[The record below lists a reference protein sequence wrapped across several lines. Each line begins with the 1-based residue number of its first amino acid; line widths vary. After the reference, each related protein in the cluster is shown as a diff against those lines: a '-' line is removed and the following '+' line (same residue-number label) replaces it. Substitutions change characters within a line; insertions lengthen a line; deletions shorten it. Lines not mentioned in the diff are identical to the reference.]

1 MITLLLIRH
10 ALADERGPNYPDD
23 SLRPLVDKGHQ
34 QAAALAETLSA
45 LAINLDRLFTSP
57 YRRALETAEPLVSCV
72 ATGKLEPLEA
82 LADEDYPQLLAELE
96 AQLADGAETV
106 ALVGHEPYLSELAS
120 LLLVGD
126 PQAVEIDFKKAALM
140 VLTGPLAPGQM
151 SLAMMLPPRVYRRLA
166 KHKG

>member
-1 MITLLLIRH
+1 LLLIRH

-23 SLRPLVDKGHQ
+23 SRRPLVDKGHQ

-72 ATGKLEPLEA
+72 ATGKLELLEG
-82 LADEDYPQLLAELE
+82 LADDDYSQLLAELE
-96 AQLADGAETV
+96 AQLAIGEETI

-126 PQAVEIDFKKAALM
+126 PQAVQTDFKKAALM
-140 VLTGPLAPGQM
+140 VLTGPLAPGEM
-151 SLAMMLPPRVYRRLA
+151 SLAMMLPPRVSRRLA
-166 KHKG
+166 KGK